1 MACVF
6 ETFRKESINSFELD
20 PTHFVSTPD
29 HSWDAKLRF
38 IDIDLK
44 LISDVKK
51 YQFLESTIRGG
62 ISMICKSY
70 AETND
75 KFFKSYDTNKPTSYK
90 LYNLYEHSMMQLLP
104 TEILDYVNPKDF
116 NSHFYSTNSPIDY
129 FLKVI
134 FDYPDELP
142 DLHNSYYCMIC
153 KRNIVKSQKI
163 IILLLVKTKNLFLIY
178 VIKYIYIYDTIKTLF
193 KFRITIKKKFIEY

>member
-129 FLKVI
+129 FLKVN